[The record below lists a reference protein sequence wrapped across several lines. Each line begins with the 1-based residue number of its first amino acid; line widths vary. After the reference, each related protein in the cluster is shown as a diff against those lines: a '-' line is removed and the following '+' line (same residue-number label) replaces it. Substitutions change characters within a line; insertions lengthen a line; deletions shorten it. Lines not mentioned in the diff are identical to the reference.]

1 MKLITFVFVV
11 LVLALFAIGGCEKS
25 SKSEGGDKKG
35 TSGGDGKD
43 YCAAFQKKG
52 EKVCNDPDV
61 KKYGAD
67 IVKGCLKP
75 YMETVKAGDQSKC
88 KALL

>member
-1 MKLITFVFVV
+1 MEKPSKLKR
-11 LVLALFAIGGCEKS
+11 LVNIVAH
-25 SKSEGGDKKG
+25 
-35 TSGGDGKD
+35 
-43 YCAAFQKKG
+43 FQKKG

-67 IVKGCLKP
+67 MVKKCLKP